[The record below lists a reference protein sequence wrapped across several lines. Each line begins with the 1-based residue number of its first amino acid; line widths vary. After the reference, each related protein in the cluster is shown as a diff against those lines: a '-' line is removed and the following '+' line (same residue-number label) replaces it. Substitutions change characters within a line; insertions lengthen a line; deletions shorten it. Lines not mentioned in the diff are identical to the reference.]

1 MKLVVLNWLKDGV
14 LPFIGRTIELIFRMV
29 LSLLPLG
36 VYMILLQKRSKA
48 SSVSA
53 ISTYTKENSRFQY
66 VFPGFILVS
75 IDPDSLNNSIAKTKS
90 NVQNWINQNKYIL
103 TIMFMTI
110 VVVLMILTYIGGK

>member
-75 IDPDSLNNSIAKTKS
+75 IDPDSLNSSIAKTKS